1 MAASINSYW
10 LTQVLCGAIWVRR
23 PSGAATLRHYQQ
35 PPGSGSRDDARQR
48 EQTHLDRN
56 I

>member
-10 LTQVLCGAIWVRR
+10 LTQVLSGAIWVRR

-35 PPGSGSRDDARQR
+35 PPGSRDDARRR
-48 EQTHLDRN
+48 EHTHLDRN